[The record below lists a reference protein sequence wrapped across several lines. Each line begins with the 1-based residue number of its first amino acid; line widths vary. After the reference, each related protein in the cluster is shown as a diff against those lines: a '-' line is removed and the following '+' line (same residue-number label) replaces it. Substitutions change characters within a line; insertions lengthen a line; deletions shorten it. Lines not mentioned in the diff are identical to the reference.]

1 MKKILLSLLAL
12 GCFSAANAQTFRFG
26 PTVGGNLNISDET
39 KTKIGFAV
47 GAKAEMNFNNPEN
60 GWFMDASV
68 LFNNRNRQS
77 EKYYNNEGIYSN
89 NETKLTQCWKYST
102 YSLLVPVNVGY
113 KFRLSDNLNLL
124 AAVGPYADFGLTGTD
139 KVTTTD
145 AKGHSKEEKISSNVY
160 GDKLFNRVNFGFD
173 AKVGVEIAKHY
184 QLSLSYSRGFTN
196 IFKGGL
202 NTKPQDLQ
210 LGFSYMF

>member
-12 GCFSAANAQTFRFG
+12 GCFSAANAQTLRSG

-77 EKYYNNEGIYSN
+77 E
-89 NETKLTQCWKYST
+89 
-102 YSLLVPVNVGY
+102 
-113 KFRLSDNLNLL
+113 D
-124 AAVGPYADFGLTGTD
+124 
-139 KVTTTD
+139 
-145 AKGHSKEEKISSNVY
+145 
-160 GDKLFNRVNFGFD
+160 
-173 AKVGVEIAKHY
+173 
-184 QLSLSYSRGFTN
+184 
-196 IFKGGL
+196 
-202 NTKPQDLQ
+202 
-210 LGFSYMF
+210 

>member
-47 GAKAEMNFNNPEN
+47 GAKVEMNFNNPEN

-77 EKYYNNEGIYSN
+77 EDYFN
-89 NETKLTQCWKYST
+89 NETKLTQY
-102 YSLLVPVNVGY
+102 
-113 KFRLSDNLNLL
+113 
-124 AAVGPYADFGLTGTD
+124 
-139 KVTTTD
+139 
-145 AKGHSKEEKISSNVY
+145 
-160 GDKLFNRVNFGFD
+160 
-173 AKVGVEIAKHY
+173 
-184 QLSLSYSRGFTN
+184 
-196 IFKGGL
+196 
-202 NTKPQDLQ
+202 
-210 LGFSYMF
+210 

>member
-77 EKYYNNEGIYSN
+77 ENYFN

-113 KFRLSDNLNLL
+113 KFRLSDN
-124 AAVGPYADFGLTGTD
+124 
-139 KVTTTD
+139 
-145 AKGHSKEEKISSNVY
+145 
-160 GDKLFNRVNFGFD
+160 
-173 AKVGVEIAKHY
+173 
-184 QLSLSYSRGFTN
+184 
-196 IFKGGL
+196 
-202 NTKPQDLQ
+202 
-210 LGFSYMF
+210 

>member
-77 EKYYNNEGIYSN
+77 ENYFN

-145 AKGHSKEEKISSNVY
+145 AKGHSKEEKMSSNVY

-173 AKVGVEIAKHY
+173 AKVGARLLI
-184 QLSLSYSRGFTN
+184 
-196 IFKGGL
+196 
-202 NTKPQDLQ
+202 
-210 LGFSYMF
+210 

>member
-47 GAKAEMNFNNPEN
+47 GAKAEMNFNNLEN

-77 EKYYNNEGIYSN
+77 EKYYTNEGIYSN
-89 NETKLTQCWKYST
+89 NETKLTLCWKYST

-113 KFRLSDNLNLL
+113 RFRLSDNLNLL

-145 AKGHSKEEKISSNVY
+145 AKGHSKEEKVSSNVY

-184 QLSLSYSRGFTN
+184 QLNLSYSRGFTN

-202 NTKPQDLQ
+202 NTKAQDLQ

>member
-77 EKYYNNEGIYSN
+77 ENYFN

-145 AKGHSKEEKISSNVY
+145 AKGHSKEEKKSSNVY

-173 AKVGVEIAKHY
+173 AKVGVEIAKH
-184 QLSLSYSRGFTN
+184 
-196 IFKGGL
+196 
-202 NTKPQDLQ
+202 
-210 LGFSYMF
+210 

>member
-12 GCFSAANAQTFRFG
+12 GCFSVANAQTFRFG
-26 PTVGGNLNISDET
+26 PTVAGSLNISDET

-47 GAKAEMNFNNPEN
+47 GAKAEMNFNSSEK

-77 EKYYNNEGIYSN
+77 EDYFN
-89 NETKLTQCWKYST
+89 NETKLTQYWKYST

-113 KFRLSDNLNLL
+113 KYQLSNCCSLL
-124 AAVGPYADFGLTGTD
+124 AGVGPYVDFGLTGTD

-145 AKGHSKEEKISSNVY
+145 IKGHSKEKKMSSNVY
-160 GDKLFNRVNFGFD
+160 GDNLFNRVNFGVD
-173 AKVGVEIAKHY
+173 AKVGIEIAKHY

-202 NTKPQDLQ
+202 NTKAQDLQ

>member
-12 GCFSAANAQTFRFG
+12 GCFSATNAQTFRFG

-89 NETKLTQCWKYST
+89 NETKLTLCWKYST
-102 YSLLVPVNVGY
+102 FSLLVPVNVGY

-145 AKGHSKEEKISSNVY
+145 AKGHSKEEKISPNVY

-173 AKVGVEIAKHY
+173 AKVGVEISKHY

-202 NTKPQDLQ
+202 NTKAQDLQ

>member
-1 MKKILLSLLAL
+1 MRKILLSLVAL
-12 GCFSAANAQTFRFG
+12 CCFYAANAQTFRFG
-26 PTVGGNLNISDET
+26 PTVVGNLNISNET
-39 KTKIGFAV
+39 KTKLGFAV
-47 GAKAEMNFNNPEN
+47 GAKAEMDFNNVEH
-60 GWFMDASV
+60 GWLMDASV

-77 EKYYNNEGIYSN
+77 ENYFN
-89 NETKLTQCWKYST
+89 NETKLTQYWKYST

-145 AKGHSKEEKISSNVY
+145 AKGHSKEEKVSSNVY
-160 GDKLFNRVNFGFD
+160 GDKLFNRVNYGFD

-184 QLSLSYSRGFTN
+184 QLNLSYSRSFN
-196 IFKGGL
+196 NLFKGSGI
-202 NTKPQDLQ
+202 NAKAQDIQ
-210 LGFSYMF
+210 LGFSYIF

>member
-77 EKYYNNEGIYSN
+77 ENYFN
-89 NETKLTQCWKYST
+89 NETKLGQCWKYST

-145 AKGHSKEEKISSNVY
+145 AKGHSKEEKVSSNVY
-160 GDKLFNRVNFGFD
+160 GDKLFNRVNFGFN

-202 NTKPQDLQ
+202 NTKAQDLQ

>member
-1 MKKILLSLLAL
+1 MRKVLLSLVAL
-12 GCFSAANAQTFRFG
+12 CCFYSANAQTFRFG
-26 PTVGGNLNISDET
+26 PTVTGNLNISNGT
-39 KTKIGFAV
+39 KTKLGFAV
-47 GAKAEMNFNNPEN
+47 GAKAEMDFNNVEH
-60 GWFMDASV
+60 GWLMDASV

-77 EKYYNNEGIYSN
+77 ENYFN
-89 NETKLTQCWKYST
+89 NETKLTQYWKYST

-145 AKGHSKEEKISSNVY
+145 AKGHSKEEKVSSNVY
-160 GDKLFNRVNFGFD
+160 GDKLFNRVNYGFD

-184 QLSLSYSRGFTN
+184 QLNLSYSRSFN
-196 IFKGGL
+196 NLFKGSGI
-202 NTKPQDLQ
+202 NDKAQDIQ
-210 LGFSYMF
+210 LGFSYIF

>member
-1 MKKILLSLLAL
+1 M
-12 GCFSAANAQTFRFG
+12 
-26 PTVGGNLNISDET
+26 D
-39 KTKIGFAV
+39 
-47 GAKAEMNFNNPEN
+47 FNNVEH

-77 EKYYNNEGIYSN
+77 ENYFN
-89 NETKLTQCWKYST
+89 NETKLTQYWKYST

-124 AAVGPYADFGLTGTD
+124 AAVGPYVDFGLTGTD

-145 AKGHSKEEKISSNVY
+145 AKGHSKEEKVSSNVY
-160 GDKLFNRVNFGFD
+160 GDKLFNRVNYGFD

-184 QLSLSYSRGFTN
+184 QLNLSYSRSFN
-196 IFKGGL
+196 NLFKSSGI
-202 NTKPQDLQ
+202 NDKAQDIQ
-210 LGFSYMF
+210 LGFSYIF

>member
-47 GAKAEMNFNNPEN
+47 GAKVEMNFNNPEN

-77 EKYYNNEGIYSN
+77 ENYFN
-89 NETKLTQCWKYST
+89 NETKLGQYWKYST

-145 AKGHSKEEKISSNVY
+145 SKGHSKEEKVSSNVY
-160 GDKLFNRVNFGFD
+160 GDKLFNRVNFGVD

-196 IFKGGL
+196 IFKSGL
-202 NTKPQDLQ
+202 NTKAQDLQ